1 MASPDVRQEYTEQV
15 EEVVRGDPPSRTT
28 LLLPIVAFAVVVALV
43 AIVGSILWLS
53 RAEALRAAHVST
65 GNLARVLHE
74 QTERS
79 LGVVDAHL
87 TTIVELWSHDSFANQ
102 RDAQRM
108 HRLLADKARGVQY
121 LRSIYVLDR
130 RGVMVLDSESWPS
143 RDLAFADREYFQ
155 IHRERDA
162 GLYVSD
168 MMQGRLTGR
177 WGMVLSRR
185 LSNADGSFAG
195 VVVAAFEPDW
205 LVHDYANLDVGV
217 DGLINLRNV
226 NGQLVI
232 RVPRR
237 DDLVGQVV
245 PSTPALL
252 KHIGS
257 KGTVSGEMED
267 ASDRIPRI
275 YAAHLLHSAPL
286 MVFVGLSTQEVLA
299 PWRRTAS
306 AYTAVTIALVAGIAW
321 LTGRVVREQ
330 RRRERTLQSL
340 AHSEAQVRAHRDN
353 LRELVD
359 ARTQEL
365 MQAKEAAEHA
375 NHTKS
380 EFLANVS
387 HELRTPMHAILSFA
401 RLGIDKLA
409 QGRGEPR
416 KLQQYFGR
424 IDQSGERLLRLLNDL
439 LDLAKLESG
448 KMTYDMRTV
457 ELQPVAL
464 EAVTELTEVARRKG
478 VNISVRHADAPCIVW
493 CDAGRIGQVLRN
505 LLSNAV
511 KFTPEGGA
519 VRVGFDRSQTLADGS
534 PALLI
539 SVADT
544 GTGIP
549 ESELHSIFDKFV
561 QSSKTKSG
569 AGGTGLGLAICRE
582 IVQRHGG
589 RIWAVNNM
597 DAGATVNVLLP
608 AGTTARAEGSVEASV
623 AQT

>member
-1 MASPDVRQEYTEQV
+1 MTLPDVPQEETAQR
-15 EEVVRGDPPSRTT
+15 EELVGRDSQPRTMV
-28 LLLPIVAFAVVVALV
+28 LLPILAVAVIAALV

-79 LGVVDAHL
+79 LSVVDAHL
-87 TTIVELWSHDSFANQ
+87 TTIVELWSHAPSGNQ
-102 RDAQRM
+102 PDARRM
-108 HRLLADKARGVQY
+108 HRLLADKGDRVEY
-121 LRSIYVLDR
+121 VRSIYVLDH
-130 RGVMVLDSESWPS
+130 RGVMILDSEAWPS
-143 RDLAFADREYFQ
+143 RNLAFADREYFR

-162 GLYVSD
+162 GLYVSA

-185 LSNADGSFAG
+185 LSNPDGSFAG
-195 VVVAAFEPDW
+195 VVVAALEPDW
-205 LVHDYANLDVGV
+205 LERDYADLDVGAN
-217 DGLINLRNV
+217 GLINLRNV
-226 NGQLVI
+226 NGQLIVC
-232 RVPRR
+232 VPRC
-237 DDLVGQVV
+237 DDPVGQVL

-252 KHIGS
+252 SKIGS
-257 KGTVSGEMED
+257 RSMASGEIED
-267 ASDRIPRI
+267 AIDRIPRI
-275 YAAHLLHSAPL
+275 YAAHVLPHAPL
-286 MVFVGLSTQEVLA
+286 MVFVGLSIEEVLA

-306 AYTAVTIALVAGIAW
+306 GYAAVTIVLVASIAW

-330 RRRERTLQSL
+330 HKRERALQSL
-340 AHSEAQVRAHRDN
+340 ARSEAQVRAHRDN

-359 ARTQEL
+359 ARTREL
-365 MQAKEAAEHA
+365 MQAKEAAERA
-375 NHTKS
+375 NHAKS

-401 RLGIDKLA
+401 RLGNDRLA
-409 QGRGEPR
+409 QGRAEPH

-424 IDQSGERLLRLLNDL
+424 IDQSGERLLRLLNDV

-448 KMTYDMRTV
+448 KMSYDMRAV
-457 ELQPVAL
+457 DIQPVAQ
-464 EAVTELTEVARRKG
+464 EAVFELAEVARRKG
-478 VNISVRHADAPCIVW
+478 VAVAVRRADGPCTVR
-493 CDAGRIGQVLRN
+493 CDPDRIGQVLRN

-519 VRVGFDRSQTLADGS
+519 VRVEFDRSQTLADGS
-534 PALLI
+534 PALLL

-549 ESELHSIFDKFV
+549 ETELQSVFDKFV
-561 QSSKTKSG
+561 QSSKTKNG

-589 RIWAVNNM
+589 RIWAVNNSGG
-597 DAGATVNVLLP
+597 GATVRVLLP
-608 AGTTARAEGSVEASV
+608 FDPTATAQAGAEAP
-623 AQT
+623 AMQA